1 MAEGNRSVKPAIEA
15 VHLSF
20 AFEHGCDV
28 LSDINLQIASGERV
42 SILGGNGAGKST
54 LVWCLAGVL
63 RPQGEL
69 RILGQSAKAARGRVG
84 LVFQNPEDQL
94 FMPSIEEDLK
104 LPLLNRGADEKEAA
118 QLAESALQQ
127 VGLLEH
133 AVRPASMLSYGQRKR
148 AAIAAVLVSKPDIL
162 ILDEPTAE
170 LDGRSIRELQ
180 ELLAILSCT
189 LVLVTHDVAFARR
202 LTARSILLKS
212 GRVIADDITEI
223 ICASAELLQEARI
236 S

>member
-1 MAEGNRSVKPAIEA
+1 VSPVIEA

-20 AFEHGCDV
+20 AFERGHDV
-28 LSDINLQIASGERV
+28 LTDINLQIASGERV
-42 SILGGNGAGKST
+42 SVLGGNGAGKST
-54 LVWCLAGVL
+54 LVWCLAGLL

-104 LPLLNRGADEKEAA
+104 LPLLNCGADEKEAA
-118 QLAESALQQ
+118 LQADSALRQ

-133 AVRPASMLSYGQRKR
+133 ATRPAAKMSYGQRKR

-170 LDGRSIRELQ
+170 LDGRSVRELL
-180 ELLAILSCT
+180 ELLTTLPCT

-202 LTARSILLKS
+202 LTARSVLLKS
-212 GRVIADDITEI
+212 GRVIADDTTET
-223 ICASAELLQEARI
+223 ICASTELLQDAQI
-236 S
+236 C